1 MTFHTININKDTIK
15 EKTTLYF
22 CAEQDSEFID
32 ENNSYRCTTETNS
45 VAKQT
50 HLHNTIL
57 YYVKVSNYGKLLDPY
72 SQLSTPDE
80 FVHAK
85 KRLIKESYGFKTTN
99 MIVFDMYT
107 KYLQTKNTKWLLQ
120 AEREML

>member
-1 MTFHTININKDTIK
+1 MTFHTIKISKDTIK
-15 EKTTLYF
+15 ENSTLYF

-32 ENNSYRCTTETNS
+32 ENNNYRCSTDTNS

-50 HLHNTIL
+50 HLHNTVL

-72 SQLSTPDE
+72 SQLSVSEE
-80 FVHAK
+80 FTHAK
-85 KRLIKESYGFKTTN
+85 KRLIKESYQFKTTN
-99 MIVFDMYT
+99 MIVFDMYK

-120 AEREML
+120 AEREMI